1 MNRVRPS
8 TAASPVETLDAAIQ
22 ALCGAAS
29 TQSQAH
35 IKPVHSHLSH
45 RLVLEGGFLPE
56 WVHPEPPYKAKHKT
70 NFEHELKCVTGQ
82 PDASELRILGG
93 IKAKNLD
100 VTVVHPSIGPVL
112 GIPAKS
118 TGNAFR
124 NLTNRMEEAL
134 GDCANV
140 HMMYPGFVFGFLHFI
155 KFASTCDI
163 DRADAAFDAAGN
175 PLPHLLR
182 YHNVLVSLSGR
193 ATITDPA
200 MRYESVGLV
209 VYECKDRKTQ
219 VYPHYPPPSSPVH
232 YSRFFEHLYQLYDL
246 RFSYPFPQGQAA
258 RKTWTLTNFEAS
270 GPFDAALAFGWS
282 ARL

>member
-1 MNRVRPS
+1 MRTNPS
-8 TAASPVETLDAAIQ
+8 TAPSAVETLDMAMQ
-22 ALCGAAS
+22 ALCGATS

-35 IKPVHSHLSH
+35 IRPVHSHLSH
-45 RLVLEGGFLPE
+45 RLVLEGGFPPQ
-56 WVHPEPPYKAKHKT
+56 WVHPQPPYRAAHRT
-70 NFEHELKCVTGQ
+70 NLEHQLERTTGR

-93 IKAKNLD
+93 IKAKNID

-112 GIPAKS
+112 GISAKS

-155 KFASTCDI
+155 RFASTCDTA
-163 DRADAAFDAAGN
+163 RADATFDAAEK

-182 YHNVLVSLSGR
+182 YHDVLVSLSGR

-209 VYECKDRKTQ
+209 VYECKDRKTH
-219 VYPHYPPPSSPVH
+219 VYPHYPSPDSPVH
-232 YSRFFEHLYQLYDL
+232 YARFFERLYQLYDL
-246 RFSYPFPQGQAA
+246 RFSYPLPQGQAA
-258 RKTWTLTNFEAS
+258 RKTWNLTNFEAP
-270 GPFDAALAFGWS
+270 GEFDAALGFGWG
-282 ARL
+282 ARD

>member
-1 MNRVRPS
+1 
-8 TAASPVETLDAAIQ
+8 VETLEAAIQ

-35 IKPVHSHLSH
+35 VKPIHSHLSQ
-45 RLVLEGGFLPE
+45 RLVLEGAFRPD
-56 WVHPEPPYKAKHKT
+56 WVHPKPPFTAKHKT
-70 NFEHELKCVTGQ
+70 NFEHELAFVTGR
-82 PDASELRILGG
+82 PGASEVRILGG
-93 IKAKNLD
+93 IKAKNID

-112 GIPAKS
+112 GISAKS

-163 DRADAAFDAAGN
+163 ARADASFDAAGN

-182 YHNVLVSLSGR
+182 YHDVLVSLSGR

-200 MRYESVGLV
+200 TRYESVGLI
-209 VYECKDRKTQ
+209 VYECKDRRTQ

-232 YSRFFEHLYQLYDL
+232 YARFFERLYQFYDL

-258 RKTWTLTNFEAS
+258 RKTWTLANFEAL
-270 GPFDAALAFGWS
+270 GQFDAALAFGWS
-282 ARL
+282 ARV